1 MRASWEYFVATMLKD
16 RPGEEINGIL
26 KSVDWETWIYEP
38 TLAPVPLDF
47 NTPESDQ
54 ATQLALGYIA
64 LNGTGS
70 PDGYES
76 YLGYYSN
83 LKVIF
88 QDTLAANI
96 DNVNLAIL
104 EKIDADY
111 NCTADVNPRVRAR
124 WYPTCLT
131 LQY

>member
-1 MRASWEYFVATMLKD
+1 MRASWEYFVATMIGDKS
-16 RPGEEINGIL
+16 GEEINSIL
-26 KSVDWETWIYEP
+26 KAVDWDTWILEP

-70 PDGYES
+70 PDGYEA

-88 QDTLAANI
+88 
-96 DNVNLAIL
+96 
-104 EKIDADY
+104 
-111 NCTADVNPRVRAR
+111 
-124 WYPTCLT
+124 
-131 LQY
+131 